1 MVTIKDIA
9 TKLDV
14 SPAAVSLALNGKGR
28 VSEEMRALIKETA
41 DEMGYVPSIAAKAMR
56 TRHSNTIGVVVGT
69 INNEF
74 FIKEIQAISDV
85 ASERG
90 YSLFICDA
98 GHDSRQAT
106 ENIKALRARGVDGI
120 IISFGFYAGDDF
132 IKEVMTCIG
141 EGIRVISLTNSVTG
155 EEIPTVHFSSKEQI
169 DEVVGRLVE
178 LGHREVGCL
187 TSEKDTWLDKN
198 RFTVFRTSME
208 KLGIYKEE
216 NVVRFDIFEGSV
228 GEKVR
233 LLLDRNPN
241 ISAIFAINDYVA
253 VQAHKAI
260 LEMGKRIP
268 EDISIVGF
276 DGIAS
281 AEYVTPSI
289 TTIAT
294 PEKIGTSAANN
305 LIEWL
310 EAPEN
315 GQPEDVLL
323 PCTIRW
329 RGSLDINRKTEKV

>member
-28 VSEEMRALIKETA
+28 VSEEMRALIKTTA

-74 FIKEIQAISDV
+74 FVKEIQAISDV
-85 ASERG
+85 AAERG

-169 DEVVGRLVE
+169 DEVIGRMVK

-187 TSEKDTWLDKN
+187 TSEKDTWLDEN
-198 RFTVFRTSME
+198 RFTLFRTSME

-216 NVVRFDIFEGSV
+216 NVVRFDIFEGKID
-228 GEKVR
+228 EKVR

-241 ISAIFAINDYVA
+241 ITAINDYVA
-253 VQAHKAI
+253 VQAHKTL

-294 PEKIGTSAANN
+294 PEEIGTSAAKN

-315 GQPEDVLL
+315 GQPEDVSL

-329 RGSLDINRKTEKV
+329 RGSLDIKRKTEKV

>member
-28 VSEEMRALIKETA
+28 VSEEMRALIKSTA

-85 ASERG
+85 AAERG

-98 GHDSRQAT
+98 GYDSKQAT

-120 IISFGFYAGDDF
+120 IISFGFYASVDF

-141 EGIRVISLTNSVTG
+141 EGIRVITLSDSISG
-155 EEIPTVHFSSKEQI
+155 DEIPTVEFSSKEQI
-169 DEVVGRLVE
+169 DEVVGRLVA

-198 RFTVFRTSME
+198 RFNFFKASME
-208 KLGIYKEE
+208 KHGIYNED
-216 NVVRFDIFEGSV
+216 NVVRFDIFEGNIDH
-228 GEKVR
+228 KVR
-233 LLLDRNPN
+233 LLLDMNPN
-241 ISAIFAINDYVA
+241 VSAIIAINDYVA
-253 VQAHKAI
+253 VQAHKT
-260 LEMGKRIP
+260 LLGMGKRIP
-268 EDISIVGF
+268 EDISIIGF

-294 PEKIGTSAANN
+294 PEMIGTSAAKN

-310 EAPEN
+310 EMPEN
-315 GQPEDVLL
+315 GQPEDVLI
-323 PCTIRW
+323 PCTIKW
-329 RGSLDINRKTEKV
+329 RGSLDIHRK